1 MIVSNPPFSQKDKI
15 LERVYNLNKPFALLL
30 PLTTLQGLRRYKI
43 IHKDIQLLCFDRRID
58 YHTRE
63 NFSTYRKGN
72 HFASAYFCRGILPQ
86 RLEMRQLVKY
96 EQPLKKYSEE

>member
-1 MIVSNPPFSQKDKI
+1 MIVSNPPFSKKDKI
-15 LERVYNLNKPFALLL
+15 LERVYSLNKPFALLL

-63 NFSTYRKGN
+63 NYDTYTKGN
-72 HFASAYFCRGILPQ
+72 HFASAYFCRDVLPQ
-86 RLEMRQLVKY
+86 RLEMRKLIKY
-96 EQPLKKYSEE
+96 EQPLKVIK